1 MSEYVWKVGGLLDD
15 HSFFIWKV
23 GVIDSFVD
31 ACIHDVASSVEQNLG
46 FDQSLNFMKKKLE
59 IQLQK
64 HISHYLKERVAP
76 SLLACLDR
84 QKEHLKQ
91 LTDSSKEL
99 ALDHV
104 KKDGAVKKVLHMLD
118 EYCNAHETAR
128 AAKSAAS
135 LMKRQV
141 SELKEALRKTTLE
154 VVQMEWMHDVSL
166 NPSYNR
172 RISYEKYLDTD
183 DSLYP
188 IILNLNRSKLLENIQ
203 SAISKITSSMD
214 SLQSCEQPSLI
225 AEGQLERAMG
235 WACGGPN
242 SSSSGNTSTKNSG
255 IPPVFH
261 EHIKKR
267 REILWESR
275 EKASDIVK
283 LCMSILEF
291 EASRDGYLLIP
302 GQPYPFRNGVDGNT
316 WQQLYLNSLTR
327 LDVTFH
333 SYTREFAIFL
343 CSYISSLQLNVCM
356 KLNIALLFL

>member
-1 MSEYVWKVGGLLDD
+1 
-15 HSFFIWKV
+15 
-23 GVIDSFVD
+23 
-31 ACIHDVASSVEQNLG
+31 
-46 FDQSLNFMKKKLE
+46 
-59 IQLQK
+59 
-64 HISHYLKERVAP
+64 
-76 SLLACLDR
+76 
-84 QKEHLKQ
+84 
-91 LTDSSKEL
+91 
-99 ALDHV
+99 
-104 KKDGAVKKVLHMLD
+104 
-118 EYCNAHETAR
+118 
-128 AAKSAAS
+128 
-135 LMKRQV
+135 
-141 SELKEALRKTTLE
+141 
-154 VVQMEWMHDVSL
+154 
-166 NPSYNR
+166 
-172 RISYEKYLDTD
+172 
-183 DSLYP
+183 
-188 IILNLNRSKLLENIQ
+188 
-203 SAISKITSSMD
+203 MD
-214 SLQSCEQPSLI
+214 SLQSCEQPSLV

>member
-1 MSEYVWKVGGLLDD
+1 
-15 HSFFIWKV
+15 
-23 GVIDSFVD
+23 
-31 ACIHDVASSVEQNLG
+31 
-46 FDQSLNFMKKKLE
+46 
-59 IQLQK
+59 
-64 HISHYLKERVAP
+64 
-76 SLLACLDR
+76 
-84 QKEHLKQ
+84 
-91 LTDSSKEL
+91 
-99 ALDHV
+99 
-104 KKDGAVKKVLHMLD
+104 
-118 EYCNAHETAR
+118 
-128 AAKSAAS
+128 
-135 LMKRQV
+135 MKRQV

-188 IILNLNRSKLLENIQ
+188 IILNLSRSKLLENIQ

-214 SLQSCEQPSLI
+214 SLQSCEQPSLV